1 MTGRSSRSNSNS
13 VPSRAPPPFP
23 PPPLRAQPRP
33 ALLQELEP
41 PRLSAQDG
49 IASLYAPRLCRHK
62 TFTLF
67 NPLFLAA
74 AHSKPASFSIPP
86 PAACARPTTSRHA
99 SRTTTSR
106 STTVQKIPLSP
117 SLLLPAPLSRQPHS
131 KTPPPP
137 PATHRQGPAGT
148 FAHLLRVC
156 VARRCGRDSLQRAAR
171 LPQLPEAKGQV

>member
-13 VPSRAPPPFP
+13 VPPRAPPPFP
-23 PPPLRAQPRP
+23 PPAVRAQPRP
-33 ALLQELEP
+33 AFLQELEP

-49 IASLYAPRLCRHK
+49 IASLYAARLCRHK

-67 NPLFLAA
+67 NTLFLAA
-74 AHSKPASFSIPP
+74 VHSKPASLSIPP
-86 PAACARPTTSRHA
+86 PAACARPTTSRRA

-106 STTVQKIPLSP
+106 STTVQKITLSP
-117 SLLLPAPLSRQPHS
+117 SLPLPAPLF

-137 PATHRQGPAGT
+137 PATRRQAPAGA
-148 FAHLLRVC
+148 FAHLPRVC

-171 LPQLPEAKGQV
+171 VPQLPEAKRQV